1 FREIP
6 GASAKAVG
14 HNPLC
19 GDRVT
24 VYLRLDDGNIADIA
38 FIGQGCAISKAS
50 ASLMTDAVKGK
61 SKAEATRLFERFR
74 KMVTGRPG
82 DPIDASLGKLAVLSG
97 VCEFPVRVI
106 DAGIVTAQ
114 AAPHSPETT
123 KDGSSSL
130 AGLGALAESEEAY
143 RTVRR
148 DLESRGVRF
157 SGLGSALASTPNLVK
172 PHFGTAVSMDDHPF
186 AAL

>member
-1 FREIP
+1 MSSELRDLYQEVVIDHSKKPRNFREIP
-6 GASAKAVG
+6 GATAKAVG

-24 VYLRLDDGNIADIA
+24 VYLRLDAGNIADIA

-97 VCEFPVRVI
+97 VCEFPVRVKC
-106 DAGIVTAQ
+106 A
-114 AAPHSPETT
+114 
-123 KDGSSSL
+123 SL
-130 AGLGALAESEEAY
+130 PWH
-143 RTVRR
+143 T
-148 DLESRGVRF
+148 LE
-157 SGLGSALASTPNLVK
+157 
-172 PHFGTAVSMDDHPF
+172 
-186 AAL
+186 AALEAKQETVSLE

>member
-1 FREIP
+1 MADLRELYQDTILDHSKKPRNFREIP
-6 GASAKAVG
+6 GATAKAVG

-24 VYLRLDDGNIADIA
+24 VYLRLDAGNIADIA

-61 SKAEATRLFERFR
+61 SKSEATRLFERFR

-97 VCEFPVRVI
+97 VCEFPVRVKC
-106 DAGIVTAQ
+106 A
-114 AAPHSPETT
+114 
-123 KDGSSSL
+123 SL
-130 AGLGALAESEEAY
+130 PWH
-143 RTVRR
+143 T
-148 DLESRGVRF
+148 LE
-157 SGLGSALASTPNLVK
+157 
-172 PHFGTAVSMDDHPF
+172 
-186 AAL
+186 AALEAKQETVSLE